1 VILSHEVAV
10 PAPPDTVFGLLNDV
24 EAVAGCLPGA
34 VLDGRD
40 GDEYRGRVTIKVGP
54 IRAAYAGTARFTEV
68 LPEQRLIRLAAR
80 GADAH
85 GQGDAEAQ
93 IRIEVMPGS
102 AGSSLRIHTDLV
114 IRGKIAQFGKGAIA
128 PLSDRILAQ
137 FAENLGRHLTSD
149 HPAGASG
156 ADAVT
161 SGPAPAEAAPL
172 NPVRLIVPSDRA
184 RKAAIV
190 IGAGAFC
197 FLQGWLI
204 GQRRLLKELIR
215 DR

>member
-10 PAPPDTVFGLLNDV
+10 PAPPDTVFRLLNDV

-137 FAENLGRHLTSD
+137 FAENLGRHLTQD
-149 HPAGASG
+149 PVAEGA
-156 ADAVT
+156 
-161 SGPAPAEAAPL
+161 APSEAAPL
-172 NPVRLIVPSDRA
+172 NPVGLIVPSDRA

>member
-10 PAPPDTVFGLLNDV
+10 PAPPDIVFGLLNDV
-24 EAVAGCLPGA
+24 ETVAGCLPGA
-34 VLDGRD
+34 VLDGQD
-40 GDEYRGRVTIKVGP
+40 GDEYRGRVTVKVGP

-80 GADAH
+80 GADAS

-93 IRIEVMPGS
+93 MRIEVVPGS
-102 AGSSLRIHTDLV
+102 AGSSLRVHTDLV

-137 FAENLGRHLTSD
+137 FAENLGHHLTPD
-149 HPAGASG
+149 HPA
-156 ADAVT
+156 
-161 SGPAPAEAAPL
+161 PPQPAPL

-197 FLQGWLI
+197 FLQGWLL
-204 GQRRLLKELIR
+204 GQRRLLKELSR
-215 DR
+215 ER